1 MGVHP
6 NFPQAARGRTI
17 ALTGALGY
25 PAIEPFAPLTVRSK
39 ALELILR
46 QAPPSTAASLAR
58 LSAALADPG
67 WHAGPDF
74 PGLCDELDPYL
85 GDKSSEN
92 KADEVAKARTEFAVY
107 SRMIARMPA
116 PGSLGAGGF
125 VDLLC
130 DTHRRLGTGI
140 STLRDRAVRIRPDAA
155 GNQVLF
161 PHFSQCP
168 GLLAHLHGFLD
179 RHLAHYPA
187 LCATVT
193 YAALIHAHPFNDGN
207 GRTARTMY
215 NLVLFAGTGTRHFVP
230 VHLIAADHPGSLLIK
245 LRRALYDGDWSGL
258 QAFFADAGRLSIRL
272 QRNEPGEAAPE
283 APEADKFLSDSTGG
297 GGFRTRR
304 QHIHPAEA

>member
-1 MGVHP
+1 MGAHP

-17 ALTGALGY
+17 RLTGALAF
-25 PAIEPFAPLTVRSK
+25 PAIAPLAPLIVRSK

-46 QAPPSTAASLAR
+46 EAPATTAASLAR
-58 LSAALADPG
+58 LSAALADPA
-67 WHAGPDF
+67 WRAGADF

-85 GDKSSEN
+85 GDKASDS
-92 KADEVAKARTEFAVY
+92 KAEEIAKARTEFAVY

-116 PGSLGAGGF
+116 PGALDAAGF
-125 VDLLC
+125 VDLLR

-168 GLLAHLHGFLD
+168 ALLANLHGFLD
-179 RHLAHYPA
+179 RHHACYPV

-215 NLVLFAGTGTRHFVP
+215 NLVLAAGTGSRHFVP

-245 LRRALYDGDWSGL
+245 LRRALYGGDWSGL
-258 QAFFADAGRLSIRL
+258 QALFADAGRLSIRL
-272 QRNEPGEAAPE
+272 QQTELARP
-283 APEADKFLSDSTGG
+283 
-297 GGFRTRR
+297 
-304 QHIHPAEA
+304 